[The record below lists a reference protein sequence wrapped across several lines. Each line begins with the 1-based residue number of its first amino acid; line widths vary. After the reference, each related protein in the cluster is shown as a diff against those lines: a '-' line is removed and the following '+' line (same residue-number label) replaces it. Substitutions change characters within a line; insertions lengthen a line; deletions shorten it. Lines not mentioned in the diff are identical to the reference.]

1 MSVVVQRRTRRVTRW
16 IGYTALVLVALL
28 LLAAGGGYAFAR
40 RSLPQVSGELVLPG
54 LRAPVT
60 VYRDKWGVP
69 HIEAQNEHDLYMA
82 QGYVVAQ
89 DRLFQMDLTR
99 RAAAGRLSEVIGPS
113 QLETDKFFRA
123 LNLRRAAEASVAAY
137 QPWARE
143 LLEAYAAGVNA
154 FIAEAT
160 AQKRLPI
167 EFTLLGYVPEP
178 WSPVDSALIG
188 KIMAYDLGGN
198 FEAEVYRLQLRNQV
212 GPELADQLMPVYPD
226 GGITMIRY
234 QANQSAQATPPA
246 QVPNPS
252 APALASATAPGLT
265 NPSPGL
271 TNPSPDLANPSPDH
285 AATETLPGS
294 TLDLSDLLALLREP
308 DEGRG
313 SNNWVIAGSG
323 TRSGQPL
330 LANDPHLGARTP
342 SIWYEQHLVVPG
354 LINAYGVMFPGA
366 PGIVIG
372 QNDRIAWGVTNTNP
386 DVQDLYIE
394 RRNPDNPY
402 QFEYMGRWE
411 DAQVHREFISVKG
424 QDPVPFEVV
433 VTRHGP
439 IISDVVGDP
448 DNRPEEALALK
459 WTAHMATPELE
470 AVLLFPKAPNWEEFR
485 EALRSFQVPTQNFVF
500 ADVDGTIAY
509 RTGGLVPIRRQGD
522 GLLPVPGWT
531 DEYEWIGFIPFDQM
545 PEAVNPPEGYI
556 VTANNKVIDDAYP
569 YFLTYSWAQPYRAM
583 RIVEMIEAKL
593 GDLTADDMQAMQ
605 VDYMNLHARTLLPV
619 LLPAVERAG
628 VTGTAAAAV
637 DLLKSWDLV
646 DSADQPQPLIF
657 HLWWNELTRMLYE
670 PLMGEELYKRMADKG
685 NVTDMALLE
694 AAAGRPNGWIEA
706 AGGLE
711 RLAADSLQAAVDKA
725 VAMQGSDP
733 ARWSWGQFHRLQPP
747 HPVGAAAAP
756 LGWLLN
762 PKIYPIGGSGV
773 TVGAMSYGSDGLVR
787 TFAPWRQVVDLA
799 DPTGNSRSIVTP
811 GQSGHFLS
819 PHYDDQSDLHSRGEL
834 ITRDFSN
841 YRSGRT
847 LRLLPEG

>member
-1 MSVVVQRRTRRVTRW
+1 MSVVVQRRTRRVARW
-16 IGYTALVLVALL
+16 VGYTALTLVFLL
-28 LLAAGGGYAFAR
+28 LLAAAGAYAYAR
-40 RSLPQVSGELVLPG
+40 RSLPRVSGELVLPG

-60 VYRDKWGVP
+60 VYRDEWGVP

-82 QGYVVAQ
+82 QGYVTAQ

-99 RAAAGRLSEVIGPS
+99 RAAAGRLAEVIGPS
-113 QLETDKFFRA
+113 QIETDKLFRA
-123 LNLRRAAEASVAAY
+123 LNLRRAAEASVQAY
-137 QPWARE
+137 SPWARE
-143 LLEAYAAGVNA
+143 LLDAYTAGVNA
-154 FIAEAT
+154 FIEEAKRE
-160 AQKRLPI
+160 KRLPI
-167 EFTLLGYVPEP
+167 EFTLLGYEPEP

-188 KIMAYDLGGN
+188 KLMAYDLGGN
-198 FEAEVYRLQLRNQV
+198 FAAEVYRLQLRNQV
-212 GPELADQLMPVYPD
+212 GPELADQLMPVYPED
-226 GGITMIRY
+226 GPTMIRY
-234 QANQSAQATPPA
+234 RGAEAA
-246 QVPNPS
+246 
-252 APALASATAPGLT
+252 GLT
-265 NPSPGL
+265 ARE
-271 TNPSPDLANPSPDH
+271 LAD
-285 AATETLPGS
+285 AGS
-294 TLDLSDLLALLREP
+294 TLDLTGLLALLPAP

-313 SNNWVIAGSG
+313 SNNWVIAGTG
-323 TRSGQPL
+323 TRSGKPL

-354 LINAYGVMFPGA
+354 QINAYGVMFPGA

-372 QNDRIAWGVTNTNP
+372 QNERIAWGVTNTNP

-394 RRNPDNPY
+394 RRNPENPY

-411 DAQVHREFISVKG
+411 DAQVYRELIPVKG

-439 IISDVVGDP
+439 IISEVVGDP

-459 WTAHMATPELE
+459 WTAHLPTPELE
-470 AVLLFPKAPNWEEFR
+470 AVLLFPKAQNWEEFR
-485 EALRSFQVPTQNFVF
+485 EALRFFQVPTQNFVY
-500 ADVDGTIAY
+500 ADVDGNIAY
-509 RTGGLVPIRRQGD
+509 RTGGLVPIRKKGD

-531 DEYEWIGFIPFDQM
+531 DEYEWAGFIPFDEM

-569 YFLTYSWAQPYRAM
+569 YFLTYSWSQPYRAM
-583 RIVEMIEAKL
+583 RIIELIEEKF

-628 VTGTAAAAV
+628 VSGTAAKAV
-637 DLLKSWDLV
+637 ELLKSWDLV

-657 HLWWNELTRMLYE
+657 HFWWEELTRMLYE
-670 PLMGEELYKRMADKG
+670 PLMGEPLYRRMADKG
-685 NVTDMALLE
+685 NITDRALRE

-711 RLAADSLQAAVDKA
+711 RLAAASLEAAVA
-725 VAMQGSDP
+725 RAAALQGQDP
-733 ARWSWGQFHRLQPP
+733 SRWSWGKYHRLQPP

-762 PKIYPIGGSGV
+762 PRSYPIGGSGV
-773 TVGAMSYGSDGLVR
+773 TVGAMSHGRDGLVR

-819 PHYDDQSDLHSRGEL
+819 PHYDDQSELHSRGGL
-834 ITRDFSN
+834 ITRNFQN
-841 YRSGRT
+841 YRSGRA
-847 LRLLPEG
+847 LRLLPEN

>member
-1 MSVVVQRRTRRVTRW
+1 MAVIPERQRRTTTGVRRLARRLA
-16 IGYTALVLVALL
+16 YTALALVVLL
-28 LLAAGGGYAFAR
+28 LLGVAGGYAFAQ
-40 RSLPQVSGELVLPG
+40 RSLPQVSGELTLPG

-69 HIEAQNEHDLYMA
+69 HIVAENEHDLYMA

-113 QLETDKFFRA
+113 QLDTDKFFRA
-123 LNLRRAAEASVAAY
+123 LNLRRAAEASVQSY
-137 QPWARE
+137 GPWATE

-160 AQKRLPI
+160 AGNRLPV

-178 WSPVDSALIG
+178 WSPVDSAIIG

-212 GPELADQLMPVYPD
+212 GPELADQLMPVYPKD
-226 GGITMIRY
+226 GITMIKYRGEE
-234 QANQSAQATPPA
+234 ASRTPQATPA
-246 QVPNPS
+246 V
-252 APALASATAPGLT
+252 AAAASGRSEAAASPGTAAPGA
-265 NPSPGL
+265 S
-271 TNPSPDLANPSPDH
+271 
-285 AATETLPGS
+285 
-294 TLDLSDLLALLREP
+294 LDLSGLLTLLPEP

-323 TRSGQPL
+323 TRSGKPL

-394 RRNPDNPY
+394 RRNPENPY

-411 DAQVHREFISVKG
+411 DAQVYREFIPVKG

-439 IISDVVGDP
+439 IISEVVGDP

-470 AVLLFPKAPNWEEFR
+470 AVLLFPKAKNWAEFR

-531 DEYEWIGFIPFDQM
+531 DEYEWTGFVPFDQM

-569 YFLTYSWAQPYRAM
+569 YFLTHSWAQPYRAM
-583 RIVEMIEAKL
+583 RIVEMIEARL

-605 VDYMNLHARTLLPV
+605 VDYTNLHARTLLPV

-628 VTGTAAAAV
+628 FTGAAAAAV
-637 DLLKSWDLV
+637 DLLKSWDMV

-694 AAAGRPNGWIEA
+694 AAAGRPNDWIQS

-711 RLAADSLQAAVDKA
+711 RLATASFAAAVEKA
-725 VAMQGSDP
+725 AAMQGSDP
-733 ARWSWGQFHRLQPP
+733 NRWSWGKFHRLQPP

-762 PKIYPIGGSGV
+762 PTVYPIGGSGV
-773 TVGAMSYGSDGLVR
+773 TVGAMSYGSDGMV
-787 TFAPWRQVVDLA
+787 TSFAPWRQVVDLA
-799 DPTGNSRSIVTP
+799 DPTGNSRSVVTP

-819 PHYDDQSDLHSRGEL
+819 PHYDDQSGPHSRGEL
-834 ITRDFSN
+834 ITRDFTS
-841 YRSGRT
+841 YTAGRA
-847 LRLLPEG
+847 LRLLPGDGAGGR

>member
-16 IGYTALVLVALL
+16 IGYTALTLVVLL
-28 LLAAGGGYAFAR
+28 LLAVAGGYAVAR
-40 RSLPQVSGELVLPG
+40 RSLPRVSGELVLPG
-54 LRAPVT
+54 LRALVT
-60 VYRDKWGVP
+60 VYRDEWGVP

-99 RAAAGRLSEVIGPS
+99 RAAAGRLAEVIGPS

-123 LNLRRAAEASVAAY
+123 LNLRRAAEASVQSY
-137 QPWARE
+137 GPWARE

-154 FIAEAT
+154 FIAEAK
-160 AQKRLPI
+160 AQNRLPV
-167 EFTLLGYVPEP
+167 EFLLLGYEPEP

-212 GPELADQLMPVYPD
+212 GPELADQLMPVYPED
-226 GGITMIRY
+226 GITMIRY
-234 QANQSAQATPPA
+234 RGGEGAEEPRPG
-246 QVPNPS
+246 
-252 APALASATAPGLT
+252 ASAVAGARP
-265 NPSPGL
+265 
-271 TNPSPDLANPSPDH
+271 
-285 AATETLPGS
+285 PGS
-294 TLDLSDLLALLREP
+294 SLDLTGLLALLRVP

-313 SNNWVIAGSG
+313 SNNWVVAGSG
-323 TRSGQPL
+323 TRTGKPL

-354 LINAYGVMFPGA
+354 MINAYGVMFPGA

-372 QNDRIAWGVTNTNP
+372 QNERIAWGVTNTNP

-411 DAQVHREFISVKG
+411 DALVHRELIGVKG

-433 VTRHGP
+433 ITRHGP
-439 IISDVVGDP
+439 IISEVVGDP

-470 AVLLFPKAPNWEEFR
+470 AVLLFPKARNWEEFR
-485 EALRSFQVPTQNFVF
+485 EALRSFHVPTQNFVY

-509 RTGGLVPIRRQGD
+509 RTGGLVPIRRSGD

-531 DEYEWIGFIPFDQM
+531 DEYEWVGFIPFDQM

-569 YFLTYSWAQPYRAM
+569 YFLTYSWSQPYRAM
-583 RIVEMIEAKL
+583 RIAEMIEAKL

-605 VDYMNLHARTLLPV
+605 VDYANLHARTLLPV

-628 VTGTAAAAV
+628 VTGTAATAV
-637 DLLKSWDLV
+637 ELLKSWDMV

-657 HLWWNELTRMLYE
+657 HLWWSELTRMLYE
-670 PLMGEELYKRMADKG
+670 PLMGEELYRRMADKG
-685 NVTDMALLE
+685 NVTDMALL
-694 AAAGRPNGWIEA
+694 AAAEGRPNGWIEA
-706 AGGLE
+706 AGGLDK
-711 RLAADSLQAAVDKA
+711 LAADSLQAAVDRA
-725 VAMQGSDP
+725 VALQGSDP
-733 ARWSWGQFHRLQPP
+733 GRWSWGRYHRLQPP

-762 PKIYPIGGSGV
+762 PTSYPIGGSGV
-773 TVGAMSYGSDGLVR
+773 TVGAMSFGSDGMVR

-819 PHYDDQSDLHSRGEL
+819 PHYDDQSAMHSRGEL
-834 ITRDFSN
+834 ITRNFHG
-841 YRSGRT
+841 YRTGRA
-847 LRLLPEG
+847 LRLLPDQAGAGG

>member
-16 IGYTALVLVALL
+16 IGYTALTLVVLL
-28 LLAAGGGYAFAR
+28 LLAVAGGYAVAR
-40 RSLPQVSGELVLPG
+40 RSLPRVSGELVLPG

-60 VYRDKWGVP
+60 VYRDEWGVP

-99 RAAAGRLSEVIGPS
+99 RAAAGRLAEVIGPS

-123 LNLRRAAEASVAAY
+123 LNLRRAAEASVQSY
-137 QPWARE
+137 GPWARE

-154 FIAEAT
+154 FIAEAK
-160 AQKRLPI
+160 AQNRLPV
-167 EFTLLGYVPEP
+167 EFLLLGYEPEP

-212 GPELADQLMPVYPD
+212 GPELADQLMPVYPED
-226 GGITMIRY
+226 GITMIRY
-234 QANQSAQATPPA
+234 RGGEGAEEPRPG
-246 QVPNPS
+246 
-252 APALASATAPGLT
+252 ASAVAGARP
-265 NPSPGL
+265 
-271 TNPSPDLANPSPDH
+271 
-285 AATETLPGS
+285 PGS
-294 TLDLSDLLALLREP
+294 SLDLTGLLALLRVP

-313 SNNWVIAGSG
+313 SNNWVVAGSG
-323 TRSGQPL
+323 TRTGKPL

-354 LINAYGVMFPGA
+354 MINAYGVMFPGA

-372 QNDRIAWGVTNTNP
+372 QNERIAWGVTNTNP

-411 DAQVHREFISVKG
+411 DALVHRELIGVKG

-433 VTRHGP
+433 ITRHGP
-439 IISDVVGDP
+439 IISEVVGDP

-470 AVLLFPKAPNWEEFR
+470 AVLLFPKARNWEEFR
-485 EALRSFQVPTQNFVF
+485 EALRSFHVPTQNFVY

-509 RTGGLVPIRRQGD
+509 RTGGLVPIRRSGD

-531 DEYEWIGFIPFDQM
+531 DEYEWVGFIPFDQM

-569 YFLTYSWAQPYRAM
+569 YFLTYSWSQPYRAM
-583 RIVEMIEAKL
+583 RIAEMIEAKL

-605 VDYMNLHARTLLPV
+605 VDYANLHARTLLPV

-628 VTGTAAAAV
+628 VTGTAATAV
-637 DLLKSWDLV
+637 ELLKSWDMV

-657 HLWWNELTRMLYE
+657 HLWWSELTRMLYE
-670 PLMGEELYKRMADKG
+670 PLMGEELYRRMADKG
-685 NVTDMALLE
+685 NVTDMALL
-694 AAAGRPNGWIEA
+694 AAAEGRPNGWIEA
-706 AGGLE
+706 AGGLDK
-711 RLAADSLQAAVDKA
+711 LAADSLQAAVDRA
-725 VAMQGSDP
+725 VALQGSDP
-733 ARWSWGQFHRLQPP
+733 GRWSWGRYHRLQPP
-747 HPVGAAAAP
+747 HPVGAAATP

-762 PKIYPIGGSGV
+762 PTSYPIGGSGV
-773 TVGAMSYGSDGLVR
+773 TVGAMSFGSDGMVR

-819 PHYDDQSDLHSRGEL
+819 PHYDDQSAMHSRGEL
-834 ITRDFSN
+834 ITRNFHG
-841 YRSGRT
+841 YRTGRA
-847 LRLLPEG
+847 LRLLPDQAGAGG

>member
-16 IGYTALVLVALL
+16 IGYTALTLVVLL
-28 LLAAGGGYAFAR
+28 LLAVAGGYAVAR
-40 RSLPQVSGELVLPG
+40 RSLPRVSGELVLPG

-60 VYRDKWGVP
+60 VYRDEWGVP

-99 RAAAGRLSEVIGPS
+99 RAAAGRLAEVIGPS

-123 LNLRRAAEASVAAY
+123 LNLRRAAEASVQSY
-137 QPWARE
+137 GPWARE

-154 FIAEAT
+154 FIAEAK
-160 AQKRLPI
+160 AQNRLPV
-167 EFTLLGYVPEP
+167 EFLLLGYEPEP

-212 GPELADQLMPVYPD
+212 GPELADQLMPVYPED
-226 GGITMIRY
+226 GITMIRY
-234 QANQSAQATPPA
+234 RGGEGAEEPRPG
-246 QVPNPS
+246 
-252 APALASATAPGLT
+252 ASAVAGARP
-265 NPSPGL
+265 
-271 TNPSPDLANPSPDH
+271 
-285 AATETLPGS
+285 PGS
-294 TLDLSDLLALLREP
+294 SLDLTGLLALLRVP

-313 SNNWVIAGSG
+313 SNNWVVAGSG
-323 TRSGQPL
+323 TRTGKPL

-354 LINAYGVMFPGA
+354 MINAYGVMFPGA

-372 QNDRIAWGVTNTNP
+372 QNERIAWGVTNTNP

-411 DAQVHREFISVKG
+411 DALVYREFIGVKG

-433 VTRHGP
+433 ITRHGP
-439 IISDVVGDP
+439 IISEVVGDP

-470 AVLLFPKAPNWEEFR
+470 AVLLFPKARNWEEFR
-485 EALRSFQVPTQNFVF
+485 EALRSFHVPTQNFVY

-509 RTGGLVPIRRQGD
+509 RTGGLVPIRRSGD

-531 DEYEWIGFIPFDQM
+531 DEYEWVGFIPFDQM

-569 YFLTYSWAQPYRAM
+569 YFLTYSWSQPYRAM
-583 RIVEMIEAKL
+583 RIAEMIEAKL

-605 VDYMNLHARTLLPV
+605 VDYANLHARTLLPV

-628 VTGTAAAAV
+628 VTGTAATAV
-637 DLLKSWDLV
+637 ELLKSWDMV

-657 HLWWNELTRMLYE
+657 HLWWSELTRMLYE
-670 PLMGEELYKRMADKG
+670 PLMGEELYRRMADKG
-685 NVTDMALLE
+685 NVTDMALL
-694 AAAGRPNGWIEA
+694 AAAEGRPNGWIEA
-706 AGGLE
+706 AGGLDK
-711 RLAADSLQAAVDKA
+711 LAADSLQAAVDRA
-725 VAMQGSDP
+725 VALQGSDP
-733 ARWSWGQFHRLQPP
+733 GRWSWGRYHRLQPP

-762 PKIYPIGGSGV
+762 PTSYPIGGSGV
-773 TVGAMSYGSDGLVR
+773 TVGAMSFGGDGMVR

-819 PHYDDQSDLHSRGEL
+819 PHYDDQSAMHSRGEL
-834 ITRDFSN
+834 ITRNFHG
-841 YRSGRT
+841 YRTGRA
-847 LRLLPEG
+847 LRLLPDQAGAGG